1 MIILVVGI
9 TVLEKPCGRIVCN
22 CATLL
27 ASLGKLENCKQ
38 IKQQMRDLPG
48 LSSSDSESESG
59 SVSVVSGAKVT
70 ILSLLT
76 LGEVTAVRLTKYLY
90 IPRAT

>member
-1 MIILVVGI
+1 M
-9 TVLEKPCGRIVCN
+9 VLL
-22 CATLL
+22 CATVQLCWLL
-27 ASLGKLENCKQ
+27 WETLENCKQ